1 MLRRLYVNMEESA
14 LARLSRFAGVECLP
28 LDGMAAP
35 GNGTAVLVVR
45 PPDPAPAALAD
56 ELAAAASLG
65 VPVVVVAGTRDAEGL
80 GLLREAALCG
90 VPPECV
96 LFVEGGRVVDAA
108 GRVLG
113 EALRGRGIGVS
124 VAVRAAREAL
134 ERGLVP
140 EPALWEGGDGFGTEP
155 ALWEAGGAAEGSAAG
170 VGFAGSEV
178 GSAGDVV
185 SASVPEPGE
194 KTPERHPAEEYFDAA
209 RHLVAVFGAR
219 GNVGTSTVAACLA
232 GVLEDYDSLYLEV
245 TPSPA
250 GYRYF
255 APDLVSALGTG
266 RYALASAGRT
276 PTRPLRPC
284 GVLVADIA
292 ASEEVAADAAYRRA
306 GCVVLVTDG
315 SPVSFERVG
324 SWVRGGWRLDVLVV
338 NRVLPGAGY
347 PPEVYAGE
355 YGLQRV
361 VGIPGGFEEEAA
373 VNAALQGSTLPLGRS
388 PDFDAAVG
396 YLARVVLEIL
406 GLS

>member
-1 MLRRLYVNMEESA
+1 MLQRLYVNLEENA

-28 LDGMAAP
+28 LDGAAAP
-35 GNGTAVLVVR
+35 GDGAAVLIVR
-45 PPDPAPAALAD
+45 PPGSAQAAALAG

-65 VPVVVVAGTRDAEGL
+65 VPMVVVAGAKDAEGF
-80 GLLREAALCG
+80 GLFREAALCG

-113 EALRGRGIGVS
+113 EALRGRGIGIS

-140 EPALWEGGDGFGTEP
+140 EPALWEGSGESSAEP
-155 ALWEAGGAAEGSAAG
+155 ALWEAGGAAEGDAAG
-170 VGFAGSEV
+170 GGYAGPGVGG
-178 GSAGDVV
+178 AGDGVPV
-185 SASVPEPGE
+185 GVPEE
-194 KTPERHPAEEYFDAA
+194 KIPERHPAEGYFDAA
-209 RHLVAVFGAR
+209 RHLVVVFGAR
-219 GNVGTSTVAACLA
+219 GNVGASTVAACLA

-245 TPSPA
+245 TSSPT

-255 APDLVSALGTG
+255 APDLAGALRTG
-266 RYALASAGRT
+266 RYAFAGT
-276 PTRPLRPC
+276 GGSPDPQPRPC

-292 ASEEVAADAAYRRA
+292 ASEEAAADAAYRRA

-373 VNAALQGSTLPLGRS
+373 VNAALQGGALPLGRS

-396 YLARVVLEIL
+396 YLARAVLEVL